1 MLDIDN
7 RTPWSAGLYPGWSR
21 DRQRQMTLVV
31 KAGYAFD
38 KRGRLVP
45 RPHPLIEEVDR
56 YRGKADRS
64 SLAAACE
71 TVPFKAGAELLLCG
85 TARPSRAGSTVALV
99 EVGLRLAGD
108 RSWKKTLTVYGER
121 RWEMTLLGPAVSA
134 PQPLRDLPL
143 CYEHAFGGCDRHDD
157 QKVFSANP
165 VGKGYSDRG
174 WRLKGLEL
182 PQIESGPPFITSPG
196 SRPEPAGFGPLAPF
210 WAQRRQAFAAL
221 DLEAAGYGGSPFAEN
236 AAVDMH
242 NCAPSDQRFDNP
254 FAGGEVLHL
263 KGLIEGAQAPDG
275 VILHL
280 PRLRPQFTLEAGESR
295 QVLTARCD
303 TLLIDCDRRELSLL
317 YRGAIPFGLLDRPGG
332 RVLVRDPDA
341 ETRS

>member
-1 MLDIDN
+1 MFDIDN

-38 KRGRLVP
+38 ERGRLLP
-45 RPHPLIEEVDR
+45 RAHPPIEEVDR

-85 TARPSRAGSTVALV
+85 TARPSRPGNRGTTV
-99 EVGLRLAGD
+99 EVGLSLNGAQR
-108 RSWKKTLTVYGER
+108 WKKTLTVYGER

-157 QKVFSANP
+157 KKVFSANP

-182 PQIESGPPFITSPG
+182 PQIESGPPFITSSG
-196 SRPEPAGFGPLAPF
+196 SRPDPAGFGPLAPF
-210 WAQRRQAFAAL
+210 WSPRRRAFAAL
-221 DLEAAGYGGSPFAEN
+221 DLEAAVHGGSPFADN
-236 AAVDMH
+236 AAVDMY
-242 NCAPSDQRFDNP
+242 NCAPLDQRFDKP
-254 FAGGEVLHL
+254 FTGGEDLHL
-263 KGLIEGAQAPDG
+263 RGLIEGAAARDG
-275 VILHL
+275 VLLQL
-280 PRLRPQFTLEAGESR
+280 PRLRPQLILAAGESR
-295 QVLTARCD
+295 QVLPALCD
-303 TLLIDCDRRELSLL
+303 TLLIDCDSRELSLL
-317 YRGAIPFGLLDRPGG
+317 FRGAIPFGLMDRPGG

-341 ETRS
+341 EARS

>member
-1 MLDIDN
+1 MFDIDN

-21 DRQRQMTLVV
+21 DRQRQMTLVI

-38 KRGRLVP
+38 ERCRLVP
-45 RPHPLIEEVDR
+45 RAHPLIEEVDR

-71 TVPFKAGAELLLCG
+71 TVPFKAGAELLFCG
-85 TARPSRAGSTVALV
+85 TARPSRAGSTVAVV

-108 RSWKKTLTVYGER
+108 RSWKKALTVYGER
-121 RWEMTLLGPAVSA
+121 RWEMTLLGPAASA

-143 CYEHAFGGCDRHDD
+143 CYEHAFGGCDLHDEK
-157 QKVFSANP
+157 KVFFANP

-196 SRPEPAGFGPLAPF
+196 SRPEPAGFGPLPPF

-221 DLEAAGYGGSPFAEN
+221 DLEAAVHGGSPFTEY
-236 AAVDMH
+236 AAVDRY
-242 NCAPSDQRFDNP
+242 NCAPSDQRFDEP

-263 KGLIEGAQAPDG
+263 KGLIEGAPAQDG
-275 VILHL
+275 IMLQL
-280 PRLRPQFTLEAGESR
+280 PQLRPQLTLASGESR
-295 QVLTARCD
+295 QVLTALCD

-317 YRGAIPFGLLDRPGG
+317 FRGAIPFGLLDRPGG

-341 ETRS
+341 EARP